1 MPLLVETEAFVALA
15 YLIGVGIGWRLFR
28 PKKQGYL

>member
-1 MPLLVETEAFVALA
+1 MPLLVETEAFVALS
-15 YLIGVGIGWRLFR
+15 YLIVVGIGWRLFR

>member
-1 MPLLVETEAFVALA
+1 MPLLVETEAIVALA

-28 PKKQGYL
+28 PKRQGYL